1 MKAYSALSVV
11 LLFSATATLNAD
23 VMVFDRG
30 LPTANLNNAAGAS
43 RSNVAWAS
51 SQDPG
56 KYYAEG
62 DTFNFGTTGQ
72 TYTITD
78 LRVWIVGSGTTP
90 LSDIFNSL
98 TLSGG
103 GFTPANVNDISTV
116 STTGDPN
123 VGIKAVQYAGGSTY
137 QGTSGSYIDLFQ
149 VDFLNLN
156 WTVNGDTTY
165 SFFVGGVPAQSDH
178 GPFLHASNAALSGS
192 EQDGVNN
199 QMWTLGRSTTNNANM
214 DVVAWDSATN
224 GWDKSS
230 DINVQIF
237 ATPEPGSIVLLG
249 TLILGI
255 CAGLRR
261 RATVV

>member
-1 MKAYSALSVV
+1 MKKYSVLLAV
-11 LLFSATATLNAD
+11 LLFSTTAVLRAD
-23 VMVFDRG
+23 TMVFDRG
-30 LPTANLNNAAGAS
+30 LPTVNLNNAAGAS
-43 RSNVAWAS
+43 RSNVAWAFG
-51 SQDPG
+51 QDPG
-56 KYYAEG
+56 EYYATG
-62 DTFNFGTTGQ
+62 DTFNFGTAGQ

-90 LSDIFNSL
+90 LSSIFNSL

-103 GFTPANVNDISTV
+103 GLTAATVNDISTV
-116 STTGDPN
+116 STTGGPN
-123 VGIKAVQYAGGSTY
+123 VGIKAVQYADGSTY
-137 QGTSGSYIDLFQ
+137 QGSLGYSDLFQ

-156 WTVNGDTTY
+156 WTVNGGTTY

-192 EQDGVNN
+192 EQDGVDN
-199 QMWTLGRSTTNNANM
+199 QFLSLGRSTTNNANM